1 MPTTLQPRDRNLL
14 ILAGALLAVVL
25 VLSMFAAP
33 SGESVFPPFSSYSP
47 QKDGAKG
54 AYTLLSESGY
64 RIERWEQ
71 PLSDLPQNAE
81 GVLLILAAPVTPV
94 SKLAISEEKDA
105 LEAFLNRGGS
115 VLATD
120 AAAGAVLPEASVAM
134 LRKRAAIP
142 TKDAESDDEEEA
154 DKPEPTQR
162 FAAITPS
169 RITRNAP
176 AIEMR
181 HPPVLLAHAES
192 RVEHYEGRVV
202 VSYNVG
208 RGEVIWWADTWPL
221 TNEGLPRA
229 SNLELLLN
237 SVGRSGVTTI
247 LWDEHFHGDHQDLL
261 DYFGRT
267 PAKWLLVQLLL
278 VFAAALASAGRRH
291 GPLVQLHAGGSRLSP
306 LEFVETLGDLYARK
320 AAAPEAL
327 ETAYQRFRFLLTR
340 RLGLPPSAKPERI
353 AAAVTDRWTVSDPAF
368 LELLQECDR
377 AEHLHEVPEKR
388 ALWLVG
394 ELHDRAAEW
403 RL

>member
-1 MPTTLQPRDRNLL
+1 
-14 ILAGALLAVVL
+14 LAGALLVVVM

-33 SGESVFPPFSSYSP
+33 SGGSIFPPFSSYSP

-54 AYTLLSESGY
+54 AYTLLSELGY
-64 RIERWEQ
+64 RTERWEQ

-105 LEAFLNRGGS
+105 LEAFLNRGGR
-115 VLATD
+115 VLATE
-120 AAAGAVLPEASVAM
+120 AVAGAFLPEASPP
-134 LRKRAAIP
+134 LPRKRAAIP
-142 TKDAESDDEEEA
+142 TKEADSDDEES

-162 FAAITPS
+162 FNAITPS
-169 RITRNAP
+169 RITKDAP
-176 AIEMR
+176 AIEMQ
-181 HPPVLLAHAES
+181 HPAVLRAHAEA

-221 TNEGLPRA
+221 TNDGLPRA

-237 SVGRSGVTTI
+237 SVGRSGSPESVTRI

-261 DYFGRT
+261 DYFSHT

-278 VFAAALASAGRRH
+278 VFAAALVSAGRRH

-353 AAAVTDRWTVSDPAF
+353 ASAVADRWTVNGPVF

-377 AEHLHEVPEKR
+377 AERLHDVSEKR

-394 ELHDRAAEW
+394 ELHDCAAKW